1 MFFCYVFLFLFVST
15 TLALAWSWACTSSG
29 SSGASRCFPQ
39 RFRRVFVFLFLRLVA
54 LRVSSGLVGFPLPRF
69 LFPLPLWLLFLLGWW
84 VPLAAFSRLF
94 PHVSWVGG
102 GVCFCFSCYLLHL
115 ASRSLRSRIGQHGLP
130 TRKPP
135 GPPHPVPWRVC
146 PYPSPAGS

>member
-1 MFFCYVFLFLFVST
+1 MFLLST
-15 TLALAWSWACTSSG
+15 TLARLPMGMSYLELSDDLKVL
-29 SSGASRCFPQ
+29 PP
-39 RFRRVFVFLFLRLVA
+39 RFWQYFVAFVLRLVA
-54 LRVSSGLVGFPLPRF
+54 LCVSLWVCGAPLAVF
-69 LFPLPLWLLFLLGWW
+69 SLPLPLWRFFPLGGW
-84 VPLAAFSRLF
+84 VPLAAFSPCF
-94 PHVSWVGG
+94 PPGFLGAWGCDFVDS
-102 GVCFCFSCYLLHL
+102 FFFSCYLLHL

>member
-1 MFFCYVFLFLFVST
+1 MLCFFVSVCFNDARPR
-15 TLALAWSWACTSSG
+15 LELGMHFVWILWSFQVLPPAISSG
-29 SSGASRCFPQ
+29 FCFSFLASSGASCF
-39 RFRRVFVFLFLRLVA
+39 LW
-54 LRVSSGLVGFPLPRF
+54 VGGVPLAAF
-69 LFPLPLWLLFLLGWW
+69 SLPLPLWLPFLLGWW